1 MDQDLPGEA
10 FEALSPSERVNLCR
24 KMANEATELAKR
36 ASPNFR
42 AAYMILAVEWMMLA
56 DEIAR
61 AAIGAL

>member
-1 MDQDLPGEA
+1 MDQDLSGQA
-10 FEALSPSERVNLCR
+10 FEALSPIERVGLCR
-24 KMANEATELAKR
+24 KKADEATELAKR

-42 AAYMILAVEWMMLA
+42 AAYMILAVEWMLLA